1 MGFKK
6 TVAREGLILIGFV
19 VWGVLCFIAMINF
32 SAFGEMGER
41 LVPFLFWAGLYSYPA
56 FLILRFIVWAV
67 RTLKHE

>member
-19 VWGVLCFIAMINF
+19 AWGVLCFIAMINF
-32 SAFGEMGER
+32 SAFGEMGEK
-41 LVPFLFWAGLYSYPA
+41 LLPFFFGAGLYSYPA

-67 RTLKHE
+67 KTLKRP